1 MLAKVASYTK
11 NDVDELTIQIVTSS
25 FNLFQHHTVD
35 LYMKK
40 GGKIYSARK
49 IQAGKKA
56 DTTSISQL

>member
-35 LYMKK
+35 LDMKQ
-40 GGKIYSARK
+40 GGKIYSARLE
-49 IQAGKKA
+49 QFS
-56 DTTSISQL
+56 TSLLVSNK